1 MKFNFKKITK
11 TTLALIFASSFIFPS
26 LAFAEESTTE
36 TSTLET
42 VDLQEVQTELENVQT
57 ETPSVVP
64 GDFFY
69 FAKIAF
75 EKIKLAFT
83 MDDAKEAELMA
94 TYASERLAEAAVLYG
109 EGDEAKALEIIQTAI
124 EYMEDS
130 QNLVDSETPASEEDE
145 VTNDEPATNEDDEV
159 NTEDENTTPSE
170 DENTDEQEPANET
183 ETMIRNNIVA
193 LTAAMAHVGN
203 ENAKA
208 QLQKNIDKTYAKIAK
223 KLKKFE
229 DKYGTNEL
237 DDQEIEAPT
246 DLEPVVVPDQSV
258 TEEAAEEVTN
268 TDETTIVAPTVN
280 SESTNVTIQDK
291 AKDKQNKIKPEKIKE
306 NKQPQ
311 NKNAQNQ
318 GKKPEAKQKSN
329 NGNGNGKN

>member
-1 MKFNFKKITK
+1 MILLSSSKLKKITK
-11 TTLALIFASSFIFPS
+11 STLALVFASSFTFSS
-26 LAFAEESTTE
+26 LAFAEENNTE
-36 TSTLET
+36 TSSIET
-42 VDLQEVQTELENVQT
+42 VDLQKIQSELEAVQT

-83 MDDAKEAELMA
+83 TDDSKEAELLA

-109 EGDEAKALEIIQTAI
+109 EGDEAKALEVIQTALEYI
-124 EYMEDS
+124 ESS
-130 QNLVDSETPASEEDE
+130 QALVDPEATTEDEINNDEQTTNEDE
-145 VTNDEPATNEDDEV
+145 VV
-159 NTEDENTTPSE
+159 NTEDETTTPTV
-170 DENTDEQEPANET
+170 DENTADQESTDGT

-229 DKYGTNEL
+229 EKYGTIEL
-237 DDQEIEAPT
+237 EDQETEAPT
-246 DLEPVVVPDQSV
+246 NQEPVTVPDPAA
-258 TEEAAEEVTN
+258 TEETG
-268 TDETTIVAPTVN
+268 
-280 SESTNVTIQDK
+280 SRS
-291 AKDKQNKIKPEKIKE
+291 NKYK
-306 NKQPQ
+306 
-311 NKNAQNQ
+311 
-318 GKKPEAKQKSN
+318 
-329 NGNGNGKN
+329 